1 MVIWRV
7 GLVTWRRSVAI
18 IYAAS
23 ASGSLDLT
31 ISPDVERITLF
42 FGLNFG
48 SPNALVNA
56 VGSPPTLIWERL
68 GFGCANNWRRER
80 TYFNW
85 GER

>member
-1 MVIWRV
+1 MVIWSV
-7 GLVTWRRSVAI
+7 GLVTWRRSVVI

-42 FGLNFG
+42 FRLNFG

-56 VGSPPTLIWERL
+56 VG
-68 GFGCANNWRRER
+68 
-80 TYFNW
+80 
-85 GER
+85 